1 MLPPN
6 KCREL
11 LERLSGG
18 QRKLEK
24 TILNNNENEAVCIGT
39 IFH

>member
-1 MLPPN
+1 MPGVVG
-6 KCREL
+6 E
-11 LERLSGG
+11 G

-24 TILNNNENEAVCIGT
+24 AILNNNENEAVCIST